1 MRKLAYFLL
10 LYCGL
15 ARAALAQQP
24 TGVAALDQLVAAL
37 NSKSLAP
44 VQPYLTPETRV
55 SGLPATYT
63 GPALARLLPQ
73 YGPVEGLRIVRQEPA
88 GPNTRYVCA
97 LARQGTEKEVTLVLT
112 PAGQFAE
119 LNLVPASTKKIDLA
133 FGPGEII
140 TPPSVV
146 APARLRNGL
155 LLVEAEVDGRRGTF
169 LLDTGA
175 PALVLNKR
183 EFAAPAT
190 ETTLA
195 ATGSTGV
202 NGRMAGMSYHLAQQF
217 DWQGISFQQKQVPT
231 LDLTSLEQKLGGL
244 PLLGLIGYNVLSQYA
259 VTLDYHAGQVL
270 LRQPAPAA
278 APPAALMR
286 VPFVLSGHL
295 PVVALTVGGQTFQVG
310 VDCGAQANLL
320 DQQYQAGLA
329 RELRRAAT
337 ARLSGADAAA
347 RAVATARLPEV
358 RLAGPLVFRKQATVF
373 ADMAHLNQNPSRP
386 PLQGLVGYPLLS
398 QYRTTIDYVKKQLYF
413 SAW

>member
-1 MRKLAYFLL
+1 MRKLGYFLL

-15 ARAALAQQP
+15 ARAALAQEA

-55 SGLPATYT
+55 SSLPAAYT
-63 GPALARLLPQ
+63 GRALAQLLPQ

-119 LNLVPASTKKIDLA
+119 LNLVPASAKKIDTT
-133 FGPGEII
+133 FGPDELT

-195 ATGSTGV
+195 AAGSTGV
-202 NGRMAGMSYHLAQQF
+202 NGRMAGMSYHLAQHF
-217 DWQGISFQQKQVPT
+217 DWQGIGFQQKEVPT

-244 PLLGLIGYNVLSQYA
+244 TLLGLIGYNVLSQYA
-259 VTLDYHAGQVL
+259 VTLDYRAGQVL
-270 LRQPAPAA
+270 LRKPDPAA

-286 VPFVLSGHL
+286 VPFTMSGHL
-295 PVVALTVGGQTFQVG
+295 PVVALAVGGQTFQVG

-320 DQQYQAGLA
+320 DQQYQPGLA
-329 RELRRAAT
+329 RELRRAST
-337 ARLSGADAAA
+337 AQLSGADAAA
-347 RAVATARLPEV
+347 RAVTTARLPEV

-373 ADMAHLNQNPSRP
+373 ADMAHLNQNPSRA

-398 QYRTTIDYVKKQLYF
+398 QYRPTIDYVNKQLYF